1 MKLRILLVDDA
12 TFIRDLI
19 KRTLR
24 KFLPACE
31 IVEASD
37 GRKAQAILNK
47 QSVDL
52 ILSDWEMPGLS
63 GEELLIWVRA
73 EEKLAAIPFIMVSSL
88 GAKTHIVRAVELG
101 VSDYLGKP
109 FTSEELM
116 QKVHK
121 ALVRAG
127 HVKPVAQSNAQN
139 AGVFSSLEIFSG
151 RGESS
156 VSSSAE
162 ALLSLGAAS
171 QSDAKPVRE
180 ASRMKGTGLI
190 RFADQQLKC
199 MIKSIDSDEMSVIAR
214 RTPNLPTV
222 FERLQVD
229 LSAGNDVG
237 SLLGGLGAYVHSM
250 AAVEKKQD
258 AEFLTLVIRFDTV
271 DTHTREQLSQFLAAS
286 QEA

>member
-37 GRKAQAILNK
+37 GRKAQSILNK
-47 QSVDL
+47 QHVDL
-52 ILSDWEMPGLS
+52 ILSDWEMPGMS

-73 EEKLAAIPFIMVSSL
+73 EERIASTPFIMVSSL

-101 VSDYLGKP
+101 VNDYLGKP

-127 HVKPVAQSNAQN
+127 HLKPVQQN
-139 AGVFSSLEIFSG
+139 NVQNTGVFSSLEIFSS
-151 RGESS
+151 RGETP
-156 VSSSAE
+156 VSGSAD
-162 ALLSLGAAS
+162 ALLSSAGAET
-171 QSDAKPVRE
+171 KPARE
-180 ASRMKGTGLI
+180 TSKMKGTGLI
-190 RFADQQLKC
+190 RFDDQQLKC
-199 MIKSIDSDEMSVIAR
+199 MIKSIDNEEMSVISR
-214 RTPNLPTV
+214 RASRLPSV
-222 FERLQVD
+222 FERLQLD
-229 LSAGNDVG
+229 LSPGNDA
-237 SLLGGLGAYVHSM
+237 GGILSGLNAYVHSM
-250 AAVEKKQD
+250 TAVEKKPD
-258 AEFLTLVIRFDTV
+258 AEFLTLVIRFDTA
-271 DTHTREQLSQFLAAS
+271 DAHTKEQLSLFLAS
-286 QEA
+286 GQDT

>member
-24 KFLPACE
+24 KFLPTCE
-31 IVEASD
+31 VVEASD
-37 GRKAQAILNK
+37 GRKAQSILNK
-47 QSVDL
+47 QHVDL
-52 ILSDWEMPGLS
+52 ILSDWEMPGMS
-63 GEELLIWVRA
+63 GEELLLWVRA
-73 EEKLAAIPFIMVSSL
+73 EEKLATIPFIMVSSL

-116 QKVHK
+116 QKVHR

-127 HVKPVAQSNAQN
+127 HMRPVAQNNAQN
-139 AGVFSSLEIFSG
+139 AGVFSSLEILSG

-156 VSSSAE
+156 VSGSAE
-162 ALLSLGAAS
+162 ALLSLGAAN
-171 QSDAKPVRE
+171 QGDAKPARE

-214 RTPNLPTV
+214 RTPHLPTV

-237 SLLGGLGAYVHSM
+237 GLCGGLGAYVHS
-250 AAVEKKQD
+250 ATAVEKKPD
-258 AEFLTLVIRFDTV
+258 AEFLILVIRFDTADV
-271 DTHTREQLSQFLAAS
+271 YTREQLSQFLATS

>member
-47 QSVDL
+47 QTVDL

-73 EEKLAAIPFIMVSSL
+73 EEKLATIPFIMVSSL
-88 GAKTHIVRAVELG
+88 GGKTHILRAVELG

-127 HVKPVAQSNAQN
+127 HMKPVQQNNVQN

-156 VSSSAE
+156 VSGSAE
-162 ALLSLGAAS
+162 ALLSSGSAG
-171 QSDAKPVRE
+171 QNDAKPAKE

-190 RFADQQLKC
+190 RFGDQQLKC
-199 MIKSIDSDEMSVIAR
+199 MIKGIGNDEMSVIAR
-214 RTPNLPTV
+214 RTPQLPTV
-222 FERLQVD
+222 FDRIQVD

-237 SLLGGLGAYVHSM
+237 GLLSGLGAYVHSM
-250 AAVEKKQD
+250 AAVEKKPD
-258 AEFLTLVIRFDTV
+258 AEFLTLVIRFDMS
-271 DTHTREQLSQFLAAS
+271 DAHTQEQLSLFLAAS